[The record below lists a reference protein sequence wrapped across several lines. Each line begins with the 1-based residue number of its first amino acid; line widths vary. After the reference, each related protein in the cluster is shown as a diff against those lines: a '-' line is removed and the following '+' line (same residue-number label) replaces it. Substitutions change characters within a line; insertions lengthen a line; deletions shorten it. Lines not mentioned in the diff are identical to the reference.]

1 MLIENTERNGFEIA
15 VVTGSEK
22 VITDVQSALDLIMAV
37 KYESGTDRIAID
49 KNAVVEEF
57 FRLSSGI
64 AGEILQKFI
73 NYGVRLAVFGDFTTY
88 MSKPLRDFI
97 RESNRGHDIF
107 FTDTKQEAVRRLSQ
121 R

>member
-1 MLIENTERNGFEIA
+1 MLIENTKRNGFEIA

-73 NYGVRLAVFGDFTTY
+73 N
-88 MSKPLRDFI
+88 
-97 RESNRGHDIF
+97 
-107 FTDTKQEAVRRLSQ
+107 
-121 R
+121 